1 MIPESSSVWSASN
14 AKNRITDGNTWRSS
28 DGHMVQGVKNPLFWG
43 YKSRLT
49 QLLDEGVFSQK
60 EVASAAGIGRNTLSV
75 HERNESTPR
84 VSSLLSL
91 ANALGVSPTWLAYG
105 TQGGLPF
112 RQRRPVV
119 PFDPPMPALAARPA
133 STACADLA
141 QRLTT
146 ARTQQGLSLRKLGAA
161 AGMSAQAVL
170 LIERGDSNP
179 LISTVEAL
187 AVALDCAPGWLA
199 FGEGEGPQ

>member
-1 MIPESSSVWSASN
+1 MSMEASSIRTSVAQ
-14 AKNRITDGNTWRSS
+14 KFRITDDNNARSS
-28 DGHMVQGVKNPLFWG
+28 HVPMVKGVKNPLCWG
-43 YKSRLT
+43 YGSRLS
-49 QLLDEGVFSQK
+49 QLVTGVFSQK
-60 EVASAAGIGRNTLSV
+60 ETAAAAATTAATVSRGEGGAN
-75 HERNESTPR
+75 TPR
-84 VSSLLSL
+84 VSTVSSL

-119 PFDPPMPALAARPA
+119 PFEPPMPALAARPA

-141 QRLTT
+141 QRLTA

-187 AVALDCAPGWLA
+187 AVALDVAPGWLA

>member
-1 MIPESSSVWSASN
+1 MNIEASSIRTSG
-14 AKNRITDGNTWRSS
+14 AKKIGITDDNNARSS
-28 DGHMVQGVKNPLFWG
+28 HGHMVKGVKNPLCWG
-43 YKSRLT
+43 YSSRLS
-49 QLLDEGVFSQK
+49 QLVAGVFSQR
-60 EVASAAGIGRNTLSV
+60 ETAVAASTTAATVSRGEGGEN
-75 HERNESTPR
+75 TPR
-84 VSSLLSL
+84 VSTVSSL
-91 ANALGVSPTWLAYG
+91 ANALGVSPTWLAFG

-119 PFDPPMPALAARPA
+119 PFEPPMPALAARPA

-141 QRLTT
+141 QRLTA

-187 AVALDCAPGWLA
+187 AVALDVAPGWLA
-199 FGEGEGPQ
+199 FGEGEGPE

>member
-1 MIPESSSVWSASN
+1 MQTEASSKSKSV
-14 AKNRITDGNTWRSS
+14 KRKMDITDDAACRSS
-28 DGHMVQGVKNPLFWG
+28 HAHMVKGVKNPLCWAYG
-43 YKSRLT
+43 SRLS
-49 QLLDEGVFSQK
+49 QLVSGVFSQQ
-60 EVASAAGIGRNTLSV
+60 ETAAAASITVSTVSMGEAGL
-75 HERNESTPR
+75 STPR
-84 VSSLLSL
+84 VSTVASL
-91 ANALGVSPTWLAYG
+91 ASALGVSPTWLAYG

-119 PFDPPMPALAARPA
+119 PFEPPMPALAARPA

-141 QRLTT
+141 QRLTA

>member
-1 MIPESSSVWSASN
+1 METEASSISKSVPR
-14 AKNRITDGNTWRSS
+14 KIHITDDTACRSS
-28 DGHMVQGVKNPLFWG
+28 HAPMVKGIKNPLCWAYG
-43 YKSRLT
+43 SRLS
-49 QLLDEGVFSQK
+49 QLVAGVFSQK
-60 EVASAAGIGRNTLSV
+60 ETAAAASITTATVSLGEAGL
-75 HERNESTPR
+75 STPR
-84 VSSLLSL
+84 VSTVASL

-119 PFDPPMPALAARPA
+119 PFEPPMPALAARPA

-141 QRLTT
+141 QRLTA
-146 ARTQQGLSLRKLGAA
+146 ARIQQGLSLRKLGAA

-187 AVALDCAPGWLA
+187 AVALDVAPGWLA
-199 FGEGEGPQ
+199 FGEGEGPE

>member
-1 MIPESSSVWSASN
+1 M
-14 AKNRITDGNTWRSS
+14 T
-28 DGHMVQGVKNPLFWG
+28 
-43 YKSRLT
+43 
-49 QLLDEGVFSQK
+49 
-60 EVASAAGIGRNTLSV
+60 AAAISMQENNLSV
-75 HERNESTPR
+75 PR
-84 VSSLLSL
+84 VGSVASL

-187 AVALDCAPGWLA
+187 AVALDVAPGWLA
-199 FGEGEGPQ
+199 FGEGEGPE

>member
-1 MIPESSSVWSASN
+1 MNAQASSISHTGTH
-14 AKNRITDGNTWRSS
+14 KIHITDEHRSRSS
-28 DGHMVQGVKNPLFWG
+28 HVPMVKGVKNPFCFG
-43 YKSRLT
+43 YSSRLS
-49 QLLDEGVFSQK
+49 QLLD
-60 EVASAAGIGRNTLSV
+60 AGILSQHETAKAASMTTTTVGRGENGKA
-75 HERNESTPR
+75 TPR
-84 VSSLLSL
+84 LETVSSL

-199 FGEGEGPQ
+199 FGEGEGPE

>member
-1 MIPESSSVWSASN
+1 MNAQPSSIKEIASHKIFVSDADPYRSSSA
-14 AKNRITDGNTWRSS
+14 G
-28 DGHMVQGVKNPLFWG
+28 MVKGVKNPLCWG
-43 YKSRLT
+43 YSERLT
-49 QLLDEGVFSQK
+49 HLLDSGVLSLQETAAAASIGMTTVSQ
-60 EVASAAGIGRNTLSV
+60 
-75 HERNESTPR
+75 NEHGQSRPR
-84 VSSLLSL
+84 VGTVAAL
-91 ANALGVSPTWLAYG
+91 ANGLGVSPTWLAYG

-141 QRLTT
+141 QRLTA

-187 AVALDCAPGWLA
+187 AVALDVAPGWLA
-199 FGEGEGPQ
+199 FGEGEGPE